1 MKETER
7 GNGNRNQD
15 DNIQSVSSQVFPV
28 PVTGRSCLKT
38 ATNIAH
44 LQIHQ
49 TMYPNDSLDSDEDEI
64 VVLETVFIDHSPN
77 ISDPENP
84 CEEYL
89 NNFESQQNE
98 KDQENV
104 FT

>member
-64 VVLETVFIDHSPN
+64 AVHTTYKV
-77 ISDPENP
+77 
-84 CEEYL
+84 YL
-89 NNFESQQNE
+89 LKYFQSQSQAES
-98 KDQENV
+98 V
-104 FT
+104 